1 MDHFEG
7 DSFSELNMN
16 VFLHNSV
23 PQWQHEIKCE
33 ITAAAAYLAL
43 SLFVGPR
50 CHSITAFF
58 AAAAAVV
65 MLSMCSVRPSARPSV
80 GNFIFQA
87 YSEKK
92 EELFPLPFSPS
103 NQRDFPKAAAAAQFG
118 QHRTR
123 RVKRE
128 RGAGYSDK
136 DKENL

>member
-1 MDHFEG
+1 M
-7 DSFSELNMN
+7 
-16 VFLHNSV
+16 
-23 PQWQHEIKCE
+23 
-33 ITAAAAYLAL
+33 AL

-103 NQRDFPKAAAAAQFG
+103 NQRDFPKAAAVQFG

-128 RGAGYSDK
+128 RGGQGIQTKIKKTFKGNARIESVSPNSTKG
-136 DKENL
+136 ENYYWK